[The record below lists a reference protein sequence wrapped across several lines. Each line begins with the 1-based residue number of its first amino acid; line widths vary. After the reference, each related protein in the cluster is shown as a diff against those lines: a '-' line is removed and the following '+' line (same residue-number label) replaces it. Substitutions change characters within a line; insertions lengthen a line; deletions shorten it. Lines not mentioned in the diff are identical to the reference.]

1 MKIAVI
7 DYDIGNV
14 QSIQNSLSSFGE
26 IDIVLTSNE
35 KEIMDADG
43 VILPGVGAFKKG
55 MQELKKRNLPII
67 IENYVST
74 GKPLFGICLGMQ
86 LLFDKGE
93 EFGITDGLGL
103 INGKVKKFPKALNA
117 KLPHI
122 SWNEIEY
129 GNIEWDES
137 ILRDI
142 NNKEDMYFVHSYIC
156 LPEDDSVI
164 LSKTE
169 YGAINFCSSI
179 QKDNIYACQFHPEK
193 SGKNGL
199 KIMNSFVELVQQKL

>member
-1 MKIAVI
+1 MKIAII

-14 QSIQNSLSSFGE
+14 QSIKNSLRSLEEF
-26 IDIVLTSNE
+26 DIVITNNE
-35 KEIMDADG
+35 NEILEADG

-55 MQELKKRNLPII
+55 MEELKIRNLPKII
-67 IENYVST
+67 NKYVST

-93 EFGITDGLGL
+93 EFGSTQGLGL
-103 INGKVKKFPKALNA
+103 LEGSVKKFPKALNA

-129 GNIEWDES
+129 VSSNWKGS
-137 ILRDI
+137 ILKGI
-142 NNKEDMYFVHSYIC
+142 NDKEDMYFIHSYIC
-156 LPEDDSVI
+156 MPDDESII

-169 YGAINFCSSI
+169 YGGINFCSSI
-179 QKDNIYACQFHPEK
+179 KKDNIYACQFHPEK
-193 SGKNGL
+193 SGKSGL
-199 KIMNSFVELVQQKL
+199 KIIRAFIDIVKQKL

>member
-1 MKIAVI
+1 MKIAII

-14 QSIQNSLSSFGE
+14 QSIKNSLRSLGE
-26 IDIVLTSNE
+26 FDIVITNKENE
-35 KEIMDADG
+35 ILEADG

-55 MQELKKRNLPII
+55 MEELKIRNLPKII
-67 IENYVST
+67 NKYVST

-93 EFGITDGLGL
+93 EFGLTQGLGL
-103 INGKVKKFPKALNA
+103 IEGSVKKFPQALNA

-129 GNIEWDES
+129 DSSKWKGS
-137 ILRDI
+137 ILNDI
-142 NNKEDMYFVHSYIC
+142 NDKEDMYFVHSYIC
-156 LPEDDSVI
+156 MPDDESLI

-169 YGAINFCSSI
+169 YGGINFCSSI
-179 QKDNIYACQFHPEK
+179 KKDNIYACQFHPEK
-193 SGKNGL
+193 SGKSGL
-199 KIMNSFVELVQQKL
+199 KIIKAFIDIVKQKL

>member
-14 QSIQNSLSSFGE
+14 QSIQNALSSIGE
-26 IDIVLTSNE
+26 IDIVLTCNE
-35 KEIMDADG
+35 TEIIEADG

-67 IENYVST
+67 LDNYVST

-103 INGKVKKFPKALNA
+103 INGTVKKFPKALNA

-129 GNIEWDES
+129 GNIEWEDS

-199 KIMNSFVELVQQKL
+199 KIMNSFVELVQQK